1 MHINRILVLLVFIS
15 GCVSIPDT
23 ESMLAKMYNIP
34 SKGESQFDGTM
45 HVRMRNMIC
54 SNTIILEMYQD
65 TKKASSGE
73 VLVKAGTNEIT
84 NIGDGNSLLI
94 KIDDEIR
101 AFKSSSSITEHDR
114 IQYDY
119 GVNIPFSNKF
129 YLIPEE
135 FVRKMASSNILM
147 VKMNLL
153 NNSYVEGKCSAV
165 TLEEYQQQ
173 NSHLGIKFTQKDI
186 DTGNKASAQ
195 LGIKEFITLIDSES
209 W

>member
-1 MHINRILVLLVFIS
+1 MYINIVLVLLLLIS
-15 GCVSIPDT
+15 GCMSIPDT

-34 SKGESQFDGTM
+34 SKGESQFDGTK

-54 SNTIILEMYQD
+54 SNAIILEMYQD
-65 TKKASSGE
+65 TKNARSGE

-84 NIGDGNSLLI
+84 NVGDGNSLLI

-101 AFKSSSSITEHDR
+101 SFKSYSSITEHDR
-114 IQYDY
+114 IQYDH
-119 GVNIPFSNKF
+119 GVNIPFSNKL
-129 YLIPEE
+129 YVISEE
-135 FVRKMASSNILM
+135 FVRKMASSDILM

-165 TLEEYQQQ
+165 TLEEYQEQ
-173 NSHLGIKFTQKDI
+173 NSYLGMKFTQKDI
-186 DTGNKASAQ
+186 DTGNKASAH
-195 LGIKEFITLIDSES
+195 LGIKEFITLIDAES